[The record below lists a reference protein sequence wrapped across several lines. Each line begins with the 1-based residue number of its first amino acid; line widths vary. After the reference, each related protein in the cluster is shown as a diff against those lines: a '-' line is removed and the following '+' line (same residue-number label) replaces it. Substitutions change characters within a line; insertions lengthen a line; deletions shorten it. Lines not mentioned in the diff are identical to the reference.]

1 MKKIL
6 LSVAIVISIIM
17 VIFIFVQ
24 NSTVSLEESFEI
36 ANIINNNSS
45 LPIKYMIKYEE
56 NSANFKE
63 YEKTNNYM
71 SIDFYSKDRDI
82 VFKYYGYPNDE
93 SEYYLGEISISTSE
107 YNILGVAVGDR
118 IEPSIKKLNEYGF
131 ELDETDTQS
140 FNVLNYE
147 DYTVELI
154 TTIDDNSDE
163 IIEKIQLRVNSKY
176 LGRNMY

>member
-1 MKKIL
+1 
-6 LSVAIVISIIM
+6 M

-56 NSANFKE
+56 DETQFQN
-63 YEKTNNYM
+63 YEKINNYM

-93 SEYYLGEISISTSE
+93 SEYYLGEISISTNK
-107 YNILGVAVGDR
+107 YNVLGVTIGDVVETA
-118 IEPSIKKLNEYGF
+118 INKLKEYGF
-131 ELDETDTQS
+131 ELEEVDANQYILKYKDYNINLETTK
-140 FNVLNYE
+140 
-147 DYTVELI
+147 
-154 TTIDDNSDE
+154 TINNDIVIEE
-163 IIEKIQLRVNSKY
+163 INLRINSKY
-176 LGRNMY
+176 LGRKMY